1 MLKKK
6 VSSYVVIFIFY
17 IFILFLLYPY
27 IFIHFSTH
35 IPFANHGDLKKI
47 ASVISYTI
55 QSDVTEIY
63 HLPFSYPESFTL
75 AVTHPLFGISIFF
88 KFFYFMGLSLEQSYN
103 LFILLALLIG
113 AFGCY
118 LLIKEFVSS
127 NLIAVL
133 LSSFFIIYRIN
144 FLHFVW
150 LNFLSLFYVP
160 YIFFFFIKFFKTKK
174 DKYIIGGV
182 LCLFLQ
188 FISSM
193 YYGIYI
199 WTLIIPIFLL
209 VSLILRITNFNE
221 IIKISIYLIIGFF
234 FITIIFYPYL
244 VYGQSGVSKSFDFSL
259 VNSLDL
265 FSHSKLLSLFVD
277 YSNKKSSL
285 FFPGFIFS
293 SFILMFFV
301 TKLKAKKN
309 ITFLLLFLMLL
320 VMCLTVVKPSAILDI
335 LLLIFLL
342 LLLFLFLF
350 TWGKRNNLEKLI
362 FVTVAFHFI
371 LLIHTE
377 FIPFLKNISLYYLYY
392 QIFPVQGL
400 RAIKRIF
407 PILLPLFILLAA
419 IGLENYLKEKKQ
431 LFSKKSFFLLV
442 TFVYLFM
449 ICENIINIPKSLPI
463 FMGKL
468 SSKGKSEI
476 YEKIPYNKN
485 KILLEI
491 PFYFQ
496 RFKGRLI
503 GDYMLNWRFH
513 KNALVNGRVRTS
525 TEHFSDL
532 KRILGKYQEKFP
544 TEDKLKKLL
553 HNYGASHVLFHLD
566 LLKTNGIDENRK
578 QKILKNIYN
587 IKKFGNVIAKDNNNI
602 LMEVKENIPI
612 KNIIRTYSL
621 YHLKRNRVVVKLKE
635 RYKGKFKIFF
645 NNVFIKEGKGNSK
658 YFSVNFK
665 NHTLNKSGNQ
675 IKIEFEKKVKI
686 KNVFLAEF
694 NKNENIPTRKI
705 TRSYSLC
712 QLKRNRVN
720 VSLKYRYRGRF
731 KIFLNSMLI
740 KEREIDNK
748 SFSINF
754 KNHTLNKSGNQ
765 IKIEFEKK
773 VKIKDVFLI
782 EFDKKK

>member
-6 VSSYVVIFIFY
+6 ISSYVVIFIFY

-35 IPFANHGDLKKI
+35 VPFASHGDLKKI
-47 ASVISYTI
+47 TSIISYTI

-75 AVTHPLFGISIFF
+75 AITHPLFGISIFF
-88 KFFYFMGLSLEQSYN
+88 KLFCFMGLSLGQSYN

-133 LSSFFIIYRIN
+133 LSSFFIIYRII

-160 YIFFFFIKFFKTKK
+160 YIFFFFIRFFKTKK

-188 FISSM
+188 FLSSM

-199 WTLIIPIFLL
+199 WTLIIPFFLL
-209 VSLILRITNFNE
+209 ISLILKIINFNE
-221 IIKISIYLIIGFF
+221 IVKISIYLIIGFF
-234 FITIIFYPYL
+234 FIIIIFYPYL
-244 VYGQSGVSKSFDFSL
+244 VYGRSGISKSFDFSL

-265 FSHSKLLSLFVD
+265 FGHSKLLSLFVD
-277 YSNKKSSL
+277 YSNTKSFL

-293 SFILMFFV
+293 SFILIFFV

-320 VMCLTVVKPSAILDI
+320 IMCFTAVKPSAILDI
-335 LLLIFLL
+335 QLLIFLS

-350 TWGKRNNLEKLI
+350 TWGKRNKLEKLI
-362 FVTVAFHFI
+362 FITVAFHFI

-392 QIFPVQGL
+392 QILPVQGI
-400 RAIKRIF
+400 RVIKRIF

-442 TFVYLFM
+442 IFVYLFM

-468 SSKGKSEI
+468 SSKSKSEI

-496 RFKGRLI
+496 RFKKRFI
-503 GDYMLNWRFH
+503 ADYMLNWRFH
-513 KNALVNGRVRTS
+513 KNALVNGRGGFS
-525 TEHFSDL
+525 TYHFNDL
-532 KRILGKYQEKFP
+532 KRILGEYQEEFP
-544 TEDKLKKLL
+544 TEDKLKKILN
-553 HNYGASHVLFHLD
+553 NYGVSHVLFHLD
-566 LLKTNGIDENRK
+566 LLRTNEIDELGK
-578 QKILKNIYN
+578 QRILKNIYN
-587 IKKFGNVIAKDNNNI
+587 IKNFGKIIAKDNNNI
-602 LMEVKENIPI
+602 LMEIKENIPI
-612 KNIIRTYSL
+612 KKIIRTYSL
-621 YHLKRNRVVVKLKE
+621 YHLKRNRVVIKLKKK
-635 RYKGKFKIFF
+635 YKGKSKIFL
-645 NNVFIKEGKGNSK
+645 NNMFIKERENNSK
-658 YFSVNFK
+658 YFSVDFRSQS
-665 NHTLNKSGNQ
+665 LNRFGNR
-675 IKIEFEKKVKI
+675 IEIEFEKKVKI
-686 KNVFLAEF
+686 AEVFL
-694 NKNENIPTRKI
+694 T
-705 TRSYSLC
+705 
-712 QLKRNRVN
+712 
-720 VSLKYRYRGRF
+720 
-731 KIFLNSMLI
+731 
-740 KEREIDNK
+740 
-748 SFSINF
+748 
-754 KNHTLNKSGNQ
+754 
-765 IKIEFEKK
+765 
-773 VKIKDVFLI
+773 
-782 EFDKKK
+782 EFDK